1 MEKIFDF
8 GKIDYYGK
16 GHKTNRVTVRV
27 CLEEKG
33 IKDVFT
39 ASGCIWNSKETGC
52 IRGGQCLDE
61 ITKYI
66 KDPVFA
72 EIYNLWKKYRLNDMH
87 AGTPKQEA
95 ALSAHFPKDQ
105 YISYVDKTK
114 YLESIGLYE
123 DDGYRYGSSWLY
135 ERIPDD
141 ALNRIKQLINS

>member
-1 MEKIFDF
+1 MEKTFDF

-16 GHKTNRVTVRV
+16 GRKINRVTVKV

-33 IKDVFT
+33 VKDVFT
-39 ASGCIWNSKETGC
+39 ASGMILNSKETDC
-52 IRGGQCLDE
+52 ICGGQCLDE
-61 ITKYI
+61 IAKYV
-66 KDPVFA
+66 KDPVFL
-72 EIYNLWKKYRLNDMH
+72 EIYDLWKKYHLNDMH

-95 ALSAHFPKDQ
+95 ALAAHFPKGK
-105 YISYVDKTK
+105 YIDYMDKVK

-141 ALNRIKQLINS
+141 ALNRIKKLI